1 MAKVS
6 LRSLLTMLIPTPG
19 LPTLA
24 VLWHTCNKVMKGED
38 NFGLSDLEEVRLHVV
53 ETCVE
58 DQLKVR

>member
-1 MAKVS
+1 
-6 LRSLLTMLIPTPG
+6 MLIPTPG

-24 VLWHTCNKVMKGED
+24 VLWHTYNKVMKGEE
-38 NFGLSDLEEVRLHVV
+38 NFELSDLEEVRLHVV